1 MQNIKQTIRNILWIS
16 MFAVLSAP
24 AWAIDINQAS
34 AQEISKRLNGVG
46 MTKAQD
52 IVSYRNTHGQFKTLQ
67 DLEKVSG
74 IGPNTIA
81 RNKDQIQFGKQA
93 DRATMGEHNTAIS
106 KNHMNNNMNNNMGEG
121 HTSKK

>member
-1 MQNIKQTIRNILWIS
+1 

-34 AQEISKRLNGVG
+34 AQEISKHLNGVG